1 MKNILISLFLLVFIY
16 NPLIWSQSSETSERS
31 TQQKENSKNLF
42 LENESK
48 YDFDETVEKLKTE
61 AEKKTWKIIATHDL
75 QESLKKNGKEVLP
88 VMVLA
93 LCHPKH
99 SGKILEK
106 DNERLVS
113 SMMPCRVSVYQ
124 KSNGKTY
131 ISRMNSAAMAYNF
144 DGVIRQVMTE
154 STAEIEEIIK
164 SLIQ

>member
-93 LCHPKH
+93 LCV
-99 SGKILEK
+99 G
-106 DNERLVS
+106 
-113 SMMPCRVSVYQ
+113 
-124 KSNGKTY
+124 
-131 ISRMNSAAMAYNF
+131 
-144 DGVIRQVMTE
+144 
-154 STAEIEEIIK
+154 
-164 SLIQ
+164 